1 MLLCAVY
8 TYLSFTIMAVDDLI
22 DYHVSVKQCKRA
34 IKALHT
40 HALKISKAKEE
51 KELLPGKEE
60 NIWLVLSVKKT
71 TPEKKLKP
79 HKMYVGLGLYHRFC

>member
-1 MLLCAVY
+1 
-8 TYLSFTIMAVDDLI
+8 MAVDELI
-22 DYHVSVKQCKRA
+22 DSHVSSNQCKKA
-34 IKALHT
+34 VKALVE
-40 HALKISKAKEE
+40 HAAKFAKAKEE

-79 HKMYVGLGLYHRFC
+79 FKMCATSITLSICLVN